1 VVYARMGYIIAFI
14 LLLIVVPL
22 VFMLLSRRTTSAGG
36 LAENQRSRGVTVSQP
51 SSDQPTPR
59 AHAVNQP
66 APGREQQLPPG

>member
-1 VVYARMGYIIAFI
+1 MGYIIAFI

-22 VFMLLSRRTTSAGG
+22 VFILLSRRTTSPGG
-36 LAENQRSRGVTVSQP
+36 LAEKQRGHGVTVSQP

-59 AHAVNQP
+59 AGAVNQP